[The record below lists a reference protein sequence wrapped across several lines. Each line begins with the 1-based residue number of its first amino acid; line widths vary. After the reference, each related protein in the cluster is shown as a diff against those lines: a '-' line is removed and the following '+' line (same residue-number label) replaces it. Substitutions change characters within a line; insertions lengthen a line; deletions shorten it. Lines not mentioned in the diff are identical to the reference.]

1 MDPYNDNKFN
11 EWTPAPKSGKDRP
24 FWKKLLAHRL
34 TGLAVLFLF
43 GLLIY
48 MTGAA
53 TWAVRLTMASL
64 FCGLIYT
71 RDTSPAGRW
80 ITIGIIAVGTLLSI
94 LLPSVTNLVNSF
106 LY

>member
-1 MDPYNDNKFN
+1 MPSYHDNNFRPG
-11 EWTPAPKSGKDRP
+11 TSSPSGKDQP
-24 FWKKLLAHRL
+24 VWKKLLKHPLA
-34 TGLAVLFLF
+34 GLMVLFLF
-43 GLLIY
+43 GGLIY
-48 MTGAA
+48 MTKAA
-53 TWAVRLTMASL
+53 PWAVRLTMASL

-71 RDTSPAGRW
+71 RDASPAGRW